1 LILVADGVSVR
12 DLSDDDVDRLAAWR
26 RLIGDR
32 IRDER
37 LRQNQTQETLYLAA
51 GIARYTLQ
59 RAESGADVQVSTLQ
73 RIADALEVPLSE
85 LVR

>member
-1 LILVADGVSVR
+1 MVADGVSVR
-12 DLSDDDVDRLAAWR
+12 DLSDDDDARLAAWR
-26 RLIGDR
+26 RVIGDR

-37 LRQNQTQETLYLAA
+37 LRQNQTQEALYLAA

-59 RAESGADVQVSTLQ
+59 RAEAGADVQVSTLQ
-73 RIADALEVPLSE
+73 RIAQALDVPLSD

>member
-1 LILVADGVSVR
+1 LILVDHGVSVR
-12 DLSDDDVDRLAAWR
+12 DLSDDDADRLAAWR

-37 LRQNQTQETLYLAA
+37 LRQNQTQEALYLAA

-73 RIADALEVPLSE
+73 RIAEALNVSLAE

>member
-1 LILVADGVSVR
+1 VR
-12 DLSDDDVDRLAAWR
+12 DLSDDDDARLAAWR
-26 RLIGDR
+26 RVIGDR

-37 LRQNQTQETLYLAA
+37 LRQNQTQEALYLAA

-59 RAESGADVQVSTLQ
+59 RAEAGADVQVSTLQ
-73 RIADALEVPLSE
+73 RIAQALDVPLSD